1 MSIGI
6 GIGISLTISGYA
18 YDGNAPIN
26 IVPPFISGG
35 VNFGDTLTTTNGTWA
50 SDSGVL
56 SYLYQWY
63 RDATPISGS
72 TGTSYL
78 IVNADWDKYITC
90 KVSAVDA
97 NGASPYISSN
107 QVFVSTIP
115 AFKTRVIAD
124 SGIFEAESC
133 LNTTLT
139 NLNNIL

>member
-56 SYLYQWY
+56 SYLCRHNQLVMQL
-63 RDATPISGS
+63 
-72 TGTSYL
+72 YL
-78 IVNADWDKYITC
+78 Y
-90 KVSAVDA
+90 
-97 NGASPYISSN
+97 
-107 QVFVSTIP
+107 FV
-115 AFKTRVIAD
+115 
-124 SGIFEAESC
+124 
-133 LNTTLT
+133 
-139 NLNNIL
+139 

>member
-18 YDGNAPIN
+18 YYGSAPIN

-35 VNFGDTLTTTNGTWA
+35 FNFGDTLTTTNGTWA

-63 RDATPISGS
+63 RGASPISGA
-72 TGTSYL
+72 TGTIYL
-78 IVNADWDKYITC
+78 IVNADSDKYITC
-90 KVSAVDA
+90 EVSAIDA
-97 NGASPYISSN
+97 NGSSPYVSSN
-107 QVFVSTIP
+107 QVFVITIP
-115 AFKTRVIAD
+115 SFKARVAAD
-124 SGIFEAESC
+124 LGIFEAESC

-139 NLNNIL
+139 NLNNI

>member
-35 VNFGDTLTTTNGTWA
+35 VNFGNTLTTTNGTWA

-63 RDATPISGS
+63 RGASPISGA

-78 IVNADWDKYITC
+78 IVNVDWDKNITC
-90 KVSAVDA
+90 KVSAIDA

-107 QVFVSTIP
+107 QVLVSTIP
-115 AFKTRVIAD
+115 AFKSRVAAY
-124 SGIFEAESC
+124 SGIFEAEAC
-133 LNTTLT
+133 QIATLT
-139 NLNNIL
+139 NLNSIL